1 MKLSFNDLNTSFSDP
16 KIDVMNFLNEIAN
29 KFPNAIS
36 FAPGRP
42 LEKLFEVENSLD
54 YLKDYLEYRN
64 VNNSRSDYENYNS
77 IGQYGPTKGI
87 INDIL
92 KILVKKD
99 FDIDANSTDFIVTTG
114 CQEAMFLC
122 LICLCSQ
129 PNDIV
134 FISDP
139 AYIGFSGAAKIL
151 GIDIVPIPND
161 ELGINLDALV
171 DCYKSAISKNRIPRL
186 LYIAPDY
193 ANPTG
198 LTMSDKRRKDL
209 IKITKELN
217 ILIVEDHAYNY
228 FSYSEK
234 KLYPL
239 RSFKSNENI
248 IYIGSFSKSIYP
260 SLRLGFIITSQE
272 VISPNGKKIKLADEF
287 SKAKSFLTVN
297 TSQLSQA
304 IVGGIIVRNNFSLKN
319 YTTQKFN
326 ILKKNRNIMLA
337 MLDYFFPRDELWCK
351 DISWNEPDG
360 GFFINIK
367 LPFNILESDIETS
380 ANLFNVIWTPMSYF
394 YLEKNISS
402 EIRLSFSYV
411 TEEEIK
417 NGIRFLSDFIKH
429 KLSTN

>member
-1 MKLSFNDLNTSFSDP
+1 MKLKFNDLNTSFTDP
-16 KIDVMNFLNEIAN
+16 KINVMNFLNEIAN

-42 LEKLFEVENSLD
+42 LENLFEVENSLA
-54 YLKDYLEYRN
+54 YLKDYLEYRSI
-64 VNNSRSDYENYNS
+64 NNNEINTESYNN

-92 KILVKKD
+92 NKLVKED
-99 FDIDANSTDFIVTTG
+99 FNIQAENSEFIVTTG
-114 CQEAMFLC
+114 SQEAMFLC

-134 FISDP
+134 FINDP
-139 AYIGFSGAAKIL
+139 AYIGFSGAAKLL

-161 ELGINLDALV
+161 EFGINLDALEN
-171 DCYKSAISKNRIPRL
+171 CYKSAISKNKTPRL

-198 LTMSDKRRKDL
+198 LTMSDERRKNL
-209 IKITKELN
+209 VKITKQFN

-228 FSYSEK
+228 FSYSDRN
-234 KLYPL
+234 LYPL
-239 RSFKSNENI
+239 RSLNSSENI

-272 VISPNGKKIKLADEF
+272 IICPNGKNIKLSEEF

-304 IVGGIIVRNNFSLKN
+304 IIGGIIIRNNFSLKK
-319 YTTQKFN
+319 YTKQKFN
-326 ILKKNRNIMLA
+326 ILKSNRDMMLY
-337 MLDYFFPRDELWCK
+337 MLEFFFPRNELWCK

-360 GFFINIK
+360 GFFINMK

-380 ANLFNVIWTPMSYF
+380 ANIFNVIWTPMSYF
-394 YLEKNISS
+394 YIEKNISS

-417 NGIRFLSDFIKH
+417 NGIKYLSDFVKY
-429 KLSTN
+429 KLNQ